1 MIHFLLCWLAGCRRP
16 ATADYFGFEL
26 ARCTVVESR
35 KSLLDCPVLN
45 LHCWFLLSVLAS
57 TLRPYASLRKFV
69 VLAKVIFRRFIV
81 SFGPV
86 QRVRWHFKIVCI
98 KVRRNAHQCDRTE
111 ASSFQYD
118 DRTMEPL
125 YSSYWVQR
133 RRTGESVK
141 LSVRW
146 LFRANFFSTTA
157 FSVIL
162 LQKYPRKVEK
172 SRRN

>member
-1 MIHFLLCWLAGCRRP
+1 MLYLFFLKC
-16 ATADYFGFEL
+16 
-26 ARCTVVESR
+26 SR
-35 KSLLDCPVLN
+35 ILN
-45 LHCWFLLSVLAS
+45 F
-57 TLRPYASLRKFV
+57 RPYASLRKFV

-86 QRVRWHFKIVCI
+86 QRVRWHFKIVCM

-111 ASSFQYD
+111 ASNFQYD
-118 DRTMEPL
+118 DHTMEPL

-146 LFRANFFSTTA
+146 LFRGNFFSVTG

-162 LQKYPRKVEK
+162 LQKYSRKVEK
-172 SRRN
+172 SRRK